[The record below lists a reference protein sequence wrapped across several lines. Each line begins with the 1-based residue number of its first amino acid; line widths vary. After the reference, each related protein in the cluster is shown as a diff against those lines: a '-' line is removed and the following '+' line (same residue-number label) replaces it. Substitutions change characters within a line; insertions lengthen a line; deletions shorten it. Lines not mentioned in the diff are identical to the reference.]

1 MAMNRPADGDAA
13 VTCRV
18 LSYNIRYGGTRREA
32 ALAAVIGAAAPDIV
46 VLQEATDPGVVAR
59 LAEAGAFAA
68 WGSRPGYSTG
78 FLSRVPVAHHA
89 WHHPRASRHAFLE
102 VVLEGTDVRVFGL
115 HLSAWFSKWTERRRA
130 REIRALLDGIREHQQ
145 GFHVIAGD
153 FNALA
158 PGELLEVA
166 RMPRWIRAMVWLSG
180 RDIARDTIQVLLDE
194 GYADAWRTLHPR
206 EKGYTFPTW
215 DPHVRLDYVFTP
227 QRYASRLTACEVVQ
241 APELDVRA
249 ASDHLPLAVE
259 IAAD

>member
-1 MAMNRPADGDAA
+1 
-13 VTCRV
+13 VTWRL
-18 LSYNIRYGGTRREA
+18 LSYNIRYGGTGREP
-32 ALAAVIGAAAPDIV
+32 ALAAVIGAAKPDVV
-46 VLQEATDPGVVAR
+46 VLQEATDPRVVER

-68 WGSRPGYSTG
+68 WGSRPGHSTG

-89 WHHPRASRHAFLE
+89 WHHPPSSRHAFLE
-102 VVLEGTDVRVFGL
+102 VALEGTNCRVFGL
-115 HLSAWFSKWTERRRA
+115 HLSAWFSKWSERRRA
-130 REIRALLDGIREHQQ
+130 REIRALLAGIRQHQD

-180 RDIARDTIQVLLDE
+180 RDIARDTIQVMLDE
-194 GYADAWRTLHPR
+194 GYADAWRTLRPG
-206 EKGYTFPTW
+206 EPGYTLPTW

-227 QRYASRLTACEVVQ
+227 QRYASRLQACEVIREPD
-241 APELDVRA
+241 PEVRA

-259 IAAD
+259 VGD